1 MRYELI
7 VIWSDGAKDTYGYDT
22 REQAQKAARNLY
34 TAFGRQIAWT
44 YVQKAR

>member
-7 VIWSDGAKDTYGYDT
+7 VIWSDGDRETYGYDT
-22 REQAQKAARNLY
+22 QEQARRAAQNMY

-44 YVQKAR
+44 YIQEAR

>member
-22 REQAQKAARNLY
+22 REQAYAGARNMRM
-34 TAFGRQIAWT
+34 AFGRQIAWT
-44 YVQKAR
+44 GVREAR

>member
-7 VIWSDGAKDTYGYDT
+7 VIWSDGTKDTYGYDT
-22 REQAQKAARNLY
+22 REQAYAGARNLY

-44 YVQKAR
+44 GVREAP